1 LFFLIVEEEE
11 EWRSGDWRR
20 GSLRGLVKSVM
31 EYASAEGNDS
41 RERFVILDESGF
53 WEGG

>member
-1 LFFLIVEEEE
+1 V
-11 EWRSGDWRR
+11 GGWRR
-20 GSLRGLVKSVM
+20 GSLRGLIKSVT
-31 EYASAEGNDS
+31 EYGSAEGNDN

>member
-1 LFFLIVEEEE
+1 VEEEDS
-11 EWRSGDWRR
+11 WRSGDWRR
-20 GSLRGLVKSVM
+20 GSLRGLIKSVT

-41 RERFVILDESGF
+41 RERFVILDESGL